1 MRFVP
6 RLPEER
12 ANVTP
17 GSTLSELALLLVG
30 GIAAL
35 ALLLWLAGFAADAL
49 ASRIPPAR
57 ERAMFAAVADQ
68 VRLEAGD
75 DRDRLE
81 PLLARLAPAPPRP
94 ALGVLEAPELNAL
107 ALPGRAILVTRGL
120 LDEVDDDELAFVLAH
135 ELAHLDHRDN
145 LRGLGRG
152 LVLAAALSL
161 LGLDSGASP
170 ADLAGLVSR
179 VSLTRYSRGRELAA
193 DAAAVR
199 RLLARGAPGSDA
211 TAALRL
217 LERPCLRQVVGRLG
231 PQGVLGQRPDP
242 APELVQR
249 LRADLRPALVDQRS
263 QLGLPVARGVGVD
276 ELLRG
281 VGQIGGRIARAAV

>member
-81 PLLARLAPAPPRP
+81 PLLDRLAPAPPRP

-217 LERPCLRQVVGRLG
+217 LERLSTREG
-231 PQGVLGQRPDP
+231 
-242 APELVQR
+242 
-249 LRADLRPALVDQRS
+249 RADRRLAWLATHP
-263 QLGLPVARGVGVD
+263 LGD
-276 ELLRG
+276 E
-281 VGQIGGRIARAAV
+281 RIAAVRALLP

>member
-30 GIAAL
+30 GVAAL
-35 ALLLWLAGFAADAL
+35 ALLLWLAGVAADAL
-49 ASRIPPAR
+49 AGRISPAR
-57 ERAMFAAVADQ
+57 ERAMFAAVASQ
-68 VRLEAGD
+68 IRLEEGEEH
-75 DRDRLE
+75 DRLA
-81 PLLARLAPAPPRP
+81 PLLDRLAPAPPTP
-94 ALGVLEAPELNAL
+94 ALGILEAPELNAL

-120 LDEVDDDELAFVLAH
+120 LDEVDEDELAFVLAH
-135 ELAHLDHRDN
+135 ELAHLDHRDS

-161 LGLDSGASP
+161 LGLDSGATP

-179 VSLTRYSRGRELAA
+179 VSLTRYSRERELAA

-199 RLLARGAPGSDA
+199 RLLAHGADA

-217 LERPCLRQVVGRLG
+217 LERLSAREGHADRRLVWLATH
-231 PQGVLGQRPDP
+231 PLGEDRI
-242 APELVQR
+242 AAVR
-249 LRADLRPALVDQRS
+249 
-263 QLGLPVARGVGVD
+263 
-276 ELLRG
+276 ELLHRPG
-281 VGQIGGRIARAAV
+281 SAATGPGR